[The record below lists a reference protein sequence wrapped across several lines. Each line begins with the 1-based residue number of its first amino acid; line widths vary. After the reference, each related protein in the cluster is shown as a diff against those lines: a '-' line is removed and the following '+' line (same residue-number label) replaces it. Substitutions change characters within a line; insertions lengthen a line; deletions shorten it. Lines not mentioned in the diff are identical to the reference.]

1 MVEIQ
6 MIQIS
11 VKLKLYR
18 RADSNKVQWRVTVET
33 SMLLKMDLLNL
44 VSLGKVRLKE
54 NINHLESMEPL
65 SKKVLKMDNKWQKKF
80 QLPITKLEF

>member
-1 MVEIQ
+1 

-11 VKLKLYR
+11 VKLKPYR

-44 VSLGKVRLKE
+44 VSLEKVRLKE

-65 SKKVLKMDNKWQKKF
+65 SKKVLKMDNK
-80 QLPITKLEF
+80 